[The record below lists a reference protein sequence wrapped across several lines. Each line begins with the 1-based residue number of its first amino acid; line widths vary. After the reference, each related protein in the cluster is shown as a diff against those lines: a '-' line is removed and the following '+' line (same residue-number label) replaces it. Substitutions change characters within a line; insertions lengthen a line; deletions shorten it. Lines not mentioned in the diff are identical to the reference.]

1 MAKARVTCK
10 CTVCGSE
17 FEHTHMCRNRTEA
30 DSYERW
36 AAENI
41 TICPSCYAA
50 AKKAEAQAAQDKYL
64 AAIADAHPLPVISG
78 VSDKQVAY
86 ATSLRDRFITNVLA
100 RYNVDINK
108 FFAAEQAIRMDALNA
123 DGISKLQI
131 MADKAGMPL
140 EQYFAAKRK
149 EAVARAA
156 GLADS
161 RDFDRVM
168 VVFLESNASKI
179 IDALR

>member
-50 AKKAEAQAAQDKYL
+50 AKKADAQAARDKYI
-64 AAIADAHPLPVISG
+64 AAIADAHPLPVITG
-78 VSDKQVAY
+78 VSDKQIAY
-86 ATSLRDRFITNVLA
+86 ATSLRDRFITNVLV
-100 RYNVDINK
+100 RRKVDMDK
-108 FFAAEQAIRMDALNA
+108 FFAAEQIIRMDTLDA
-123 DGISKLQI
+123 DGLAQLQA
-131 MADKAGMPL
+131 MADEAGKPL
-140 EQYFAAKRK
+140 EQYFSMERK
-149 EAVARAA
+149 KAIAQAA
-156 GLADS
+156 GLLDAD
-161 RDFDRVM
+161 DVDRTN
-168 VVFLESNASKI
+168 VVFGESNASKI

>member
-41 TICPSCYAA
+41 AICPSCYAA
-50 AKKAEAQAAQDKYL
+50 AKKADAQAAQDKYL
-64 AAIADAHPLPVISG
+64 AAIADAHPLPVVTG
-78 VSDKQVAY
+78 VSDKQIAY
-86 ATSLRDRFITNVLA
+86 ATTLRDRFIINVLV
-100 RYNVDINK
+100 RYNINMDK
-108 FFAAEQAIRMDALNA
+108 FFAAEQAIRMDALDA
-123 DGISKLQI
+123 DGLAKLQA
-131 MADKAGMPL
+131 MADDAGMPL
-140 EQYFAAKRK
+140 EQYFAVKRK
-149 EAVARAA
+149 EAVARAV
-156 GLADS
+156 GLVDPL
-161 RDFDRVM
+161 DFDRVM
-168 VVFLESNASKI
+168 VVFWESNASKI